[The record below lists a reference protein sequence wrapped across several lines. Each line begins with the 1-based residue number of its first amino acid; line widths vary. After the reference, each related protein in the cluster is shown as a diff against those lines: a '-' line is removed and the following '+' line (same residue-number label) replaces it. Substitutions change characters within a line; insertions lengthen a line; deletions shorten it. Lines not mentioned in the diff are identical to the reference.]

1 MPRPLEQTSVRPWRH
16 IAVFTMIC
24 VVRLRRL
31 PMPIRRISNLAHS
44 HTTRGKLRCSTC
56 DGTGTISLDV
66 QFLPDVDVTCPDCH
80 GTRYAQTADD
90 IRLVCAD
97 SVARSLPELMLLSVD
112 EMMPLLDFLRPV
124 RSKLATLHE
133 LGLGYLTLGEPTPA
147 LSGGEA
153 QPAEAG
159 QRNGTRTVRFGIRVR
174 RARRS
179 GYTRWMCWYYYACST
194 RWWLLGRQL

>member
-1 MPRPLEQTSVRPWRH
+1 
-16 IAVFTMIC
+16 
-24 VVRLRRL
+24 
-31 PMPIRRISNLAHS
+31 
-44 HTTRGKLRCSTC
+44 
-56 DGTGTISLDV
+56 
-66 QFLPDVDVTCPDCH
+66 
-80 GTRYAQTADD
+80 
-90 IRLVCAD
+90 
-97 SVARSLPELMLLSVD
+97 MLLSVD

-153 QPAEAG
+153 QRLKLASEWDADSP
-159 QRNGTRTVRFGIRVR
+159 VRYSCSTS
-174 RARRS
+174 RRS